1 MKLKLILLVAVLAP
15 LSLGAHAQRKSSN
28 DRVLTL
34 CDVVDNWKNYHR
46 QIVRVRAVFAVGPEM
61 GWLYD
66 PACKNGQGLTDVE
79 IRKNAKGVIKKL
91 DQLLVKEKRAWVVLE
106 GVFYGPEVYQN
117 VDPKLPPAIRERLEK
132 SPRRYGHMDAF
143 QSMIDVKKVIEASR
157 VAADVPAGKQNK
169 PDTAGT
175 LVHEGGHAAGVQ

>member
-1 MKLKLILLVAVLAP
+1 MTRKMILFIAVLAVV
-15 LSLGAHAQRKSSN
+15 SLGARGQSKADN
-28 DRVLTL
+28 GRVLSL
-34 CDVVDNWKNYHR
+34 CDMVDNWKNYH
-46 QIVRVRAVFAVGPEM
+46 QQTIRVRAVFAVGPEM

-79 IRKNAKGVIKKL
+79 IRKDAKGAIKKL

-132 SPRRYGHMDAF
+132 SPRRYGHMDTF
-143 QSMIDVKKVIEASR
+143 QSMIDVTRVIEATK
-157 VAADVPAGKQNK
+157 VAAAVPAGKQDK
-169 PDTAGT
+169 SDTAET
-175 LVHEGGHAAGVQ
+175 LVHEGVHAAVAQ

>member
-1 MKLKLILLVAVLAP
+1 MKRNLILLIAVLAVIS
-15 LSLGAHAQRKSSN
+15 LSAHAQSKADN
-28 DRVLTL
+28 GRVLSL
-34 CDVVDNWKNYHR
+34 CDVVDNWKNYHE
-46 QIVRVRAVFAVGPEM
+46 QTVRVRAVFAVGPEM

-79 IRKNAKGVIKKL
+79 IRKDAKGATKKL

-106 GVFYGPEVYQN
+106 GVFYGPDVYRN

-143 QSMIDVKKVIEASR
+143 ESMIDVTRVIEASK
-157 VAADVPAGKQNK
+157 VAAEVPGGKTK
-169 PDTAGT
+169 PTPT
-175 LVHEGGHAAGVQ
+175 TH